1 MITAIRRRLSSSV
14 LGFRD
19 YRLLWLGQT
28 ISIVGDQVFPIAVA
42 LAVIR
47 AGGSVGDVGLVMAA
61 RLAALVLFVLI
72 GGVWADRIS
81 RRAVMIGADAFRA
94 VTIAA
99 IVVFPGQMPLP
110 ALALFVFLVGAGE
123 AFFRPA
129 EGAMLPT
136 LLPEDHRQA
145 GNGLMSVSLRTGAV
159 IGPGVGA
166 LVAAAM
172 GTREAFLFTALTF
185 VASMLCLL
193 MLREPTFTPSGSQS
207 AVRDVREGFAE
218 VWKRRWIAAVL
229 ALAAAQLM
237 IVYAPPLVLLPFVAS
252 EAFGDQGEAMFG
264 WALSAFAAGGV
275 LGALIAMRWKPA
287 KVGLW
292 SMFGWMLYCLDP
304 LALLFP
310 FSEWWLLACYFV
322 AGVGLEPFLVYW
334 MVALQ
339 REIPADKLAR
349 VTSIDWLC
357 SLALMPVG
365 LALTGPVVDA
375 FGRTSVLVFAIAFNI
390 GSSLLMLLVP
400 GFIRMRTPGTEDPG
414 KRVASEGATPGLAIP
429 AEAG

>member
-1 MITAIRRRLSSSV
+1 LSSSV

-42 LAVIR
+42 LAILR
-47 AGGSVGDVGLVMAA
+47 AGGDESDVGLVMAA
-61 RLAALVLFVLI
+61 RLGALVLFVLV

-94 VTIAA
+94 VAILS
-99 IVVFPGQMPLP
+99 IVVFPGQIPLS
-110 ALALFVFLVGAGE
+110 ALALFVFLVGGGE

-136 LLPEDHRQA
+136 LLPEDRRQA

-166 LVAAAM
+166 LVAASM
-172 GTREAFLFTALTF
+172 GTRPAFLFTALTF
-185 VASMLCLL
+185 VASMICLL
-193 MLREPTFTPSGSQS
+193 FLREPAFTPSVPQS
-207 AVRDVREGFAE
+207 IVRDVREGFAE
-218 VWKRRWIAAVL
+218 VWKRRWIVAVL

-237 IVYAPPLVLLPFVAS
+237 IVYAPSLVLLPFVTH
-252 EAFGDQGEAMFG
+252 EAFGDHGEAMFG

-275 LGALIAMRWKPA
+275 LGALIAMRWKPV

-292 SMFGWMLYCLDP
+292 SMLGWLLYCLDP

-310 FSEWWLLACYFV
+310 FAEWWVLACYFV
-322 AGVGLEPFLVYW
+322 AGIGLEPFLVYW

-339 REIPADKLAR
+339 REIPPAKLAR

-365 LALTGPVVDA
+365 LALTGPAVDA
-375 FGRTSVLVFAIAFNI
+375 FDRTSVLVFAIVFNVV
-390 GSSLLMLLVP
+390 SSLLMLLGP
-400 GFIRMRTPGTEDPG
+400 GFVYMRTPRAAEEAAQSPESAATD
-414 KRVASEGATPGLAIP
+414 AQAGAVPVPVET
-429 AEAG
+429 